1 MKDIQVM
8 IEIKNIDEVTQLA
21 EQAIKEAEQLS
32 KTVAQLN
39 EIKLDIETNVLTD

>member
-8 IEIKNIDEVTQLA
+8 IEIKNIDKITQLA

-32 KTVAQLN
+32 ETVAQLN
-39 EIKLDIETNVLTD
+39 EIKLDIETRLVTD